1 MKSLAVLASTLGLIA
16 AAALPARADQY
27 SFKRT
32 IDTSA
37 AAAGARTLEV
47 TGINGNVHLYADG
60 GSSVRVHAVLGARS
74 QDALKL
80 LDVRT
85 SRDGGTVRVQDVC
98 PQTRHFFFWNFADC
112 DIELDVRYP
121 RGLGV
126 SLNSRNG
133 NVTVDG
139 AGAAVSVVNSNGNV
153 DVNGAGGAVNVK
165 NSNGN
170 VTIADAPSNVSASN
184 EHGNVS
190 ATLRAA
196 WHGTSIAMST
206 SAGDVELRV
215 PAHFDAKVT
224 AHTRMGDVT
233 NSANLRNGPVTV
245 TATTTFGDVVI
256 SRE

>member
-1 MKSLAVLASTLGLIA
+1 MKSIAVLASIVGLAA

-32 IDTSA
+32 IDTSVS
-37 AAAGARTLEV
+37 AAGARTLDV
-47 TGINGNVHLYADG
+47 TGINGNVHLYADSG
-60 GSSVRVHAVLGARS
+60 PAVRVHAVLGART
-74 QDALKL
+74 QDALKM

-98 PQTRHFFFWNFADC
+98 PQTRHFFFWNFGDC
-112 DIELDVRYP
+112 DIELDVHYP
-121 RGLGV
+121 RALAV
-126 SLNSRNG
+126 TLKSQNG

-139 AGAAVSVVNSNGNV
+139 SGAAVSVVNSNGNV
-153 DVNGAGGAVNVK
+153 DVNGAGGAVSVK

-170 VTIADAPSNVSASN
+170 ITIADAPSNVSAAN
-184 EHGNVS
+184 EHGNVR
-190 ATLRAA
+190 ATLARA
-196 WHGTSIAMST
+196 WRGTSIAMST
-206 SAGDVELRV
+206 SAGNVELRV
-215 PAHFDAKVT
+215 PEHFDAKVT
-224 AHTRMGDVT
+224 ARTRMGDVT